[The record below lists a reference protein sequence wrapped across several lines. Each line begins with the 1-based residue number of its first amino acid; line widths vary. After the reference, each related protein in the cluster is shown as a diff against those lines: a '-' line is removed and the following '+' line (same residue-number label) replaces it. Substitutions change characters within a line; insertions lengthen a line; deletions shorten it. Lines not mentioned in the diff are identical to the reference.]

1 MALYYVPC
9 VLVVEVDQDEVS
21 KANEVGQRIIDGL
34 GDLSPKGLQGIA
46 IIDNMPNAIPCEYGW
61 FDHRIEIV
69 VETDE
74 TFTLRLPEFN
84 S

>member
-9 VLVVEVDQDEVS
+9 VLVVEVDDASTS

-46 IIDNMPNAIPCEYGW
+46 MIDNMPNAIPGEYGW
-61 FDHRIEIV
+61 FDHGVEIV
-69 VETDE
+69 VEPDE
-74 TFTLRLPEFN
+74 TFTLRLPI
-84 S
+84 